1 MSCNDTAVGCVL
13 AANENEDSGMV
24 AGWLM
29 DAWEKICYSFA
40 DAAVAMLEG
49 FGRAFTVF
57 PDIDLAGGGIANA
70 YAISMGLGIL
80 VAAILM
86 LIQTG
91 ATALTAS
98 GRPIAQ
104 AFIGLGKCVMAFVL
118 TLTMAGTALAVSD
131 QIADWII
138 DETFATDSATGS
150 TVLQD
155 KLATLYALN
164 PVTSIALVLIM
175 AICGILLTLVLWFE
189 LLLRNAAIAVLI
201 ATSPIAAAGQIG
213 DSTKDWWPKLV
224 RSTIQLILLKPVI
237 ALIFAVGFS
246 LLGQS
251 DMDDVTGMLS
261 GMLVLLIAALAWP
274 AISRFMT
281 FTSTT
286 VGGGSG
292 LAALAGAGAGMAS
305 QAAAGPAGVSPGQ
318 FAQTS
323 SARSENTVARAQA
336 AASSGGKTASA
347 GAGAGAGVAG
357 KAAGAAKF
365 AGPWGMAAAAGLQMV
380 QKGANSLVQRTEQM
394 GGHAGIQGSNPY
406 ALPAGQSMQNLS
418 AIQAAQ
424 RIGADTNGERRPGA
438 GAPREPAPPPQPTPA
453 PPDSALSGNEPKN
466 GGPS

>member
-1 MSCNDTAVGCVL
+1 
-13 AANENEDSGMV
+13 
-24 AGWLM
+24 
-29 DAWEKICYSFA
+29 
-40 DAAVAMLEG
+40 
-49 FGRAFTVF
+49 
-57 PDIDLAGGGIANA
+57 
-70 YAISMGLGIL
+70 
-80 VAAILM
+80 
-86 LIQTG
+86 
-91 ATALTAS
+91 
-98 GRPIAQ
+98 
-104 AFIGLGKCVMAFVL
+104 
-118 TLTMAGTALAVSD
+118 
-131 QIADWII
+131 
-138 DETFATDSATGS
+138 
-150 TVLQD
+150 
-155 KLATLYALN
+155 
-164 PVTSIALVLIM
+164 
-175 AICGILLTLVLWFE
+175 
-189 LLLRNAAIAVLI
+189 
-201 ATSPIAAAGQIG
+201 
-213 DSTKDWWPKLV
+213 
-224 RSTIQLILLKPVI
+224 
-237 ALIFAVGFS
+237 
-246 LLGQS
+246 
-251 DMDDVTGMLS
+251 
-261 GMLVLLIAALAWP
+261 
-274 AISRFMT
+274 MT

-336 AASSGGKTASA
+336 AASSGGKTA

-365 AGPWGMAAAAGLQMV
+365 AGPWGMAAAAGLQLV

-453 PPDSALSGNEPKN
+453 PPDSTLSGNEPKN